1 MVGKAG
7 LLILASGAL
16 LSAYGQ
22 APGTPAPEASPA
34 PQPPKRPFG
43 PQNWQRK
50 ASPDGQSPEF
60 NDVRRAI
67 DQLTPEQRQ
76 RFLENFKRWAS
87 LPPEERKALADREI
101 MRRKKMEES
110 IQAAMKEAGLQ
121 LEGERRAHFVRR
133 YSEERRKLEEQLRK
147 EIEEK
152 RAAMLKDI
160 LARLQAEF
168 SSGPAPVQPERP

>member
-7 LLILASGAL
+7 VLILAAGSL

-22 APGTPAPEASPA
+22 APSTPAPEASPA
-34 PQPPKRPFG
+34 PQPTKRPFG

-50 ASPDGQSPEF
+50 SSSDGQSPEF

-67 DQLTPEQRQ
+67 DQLSPEQRQ
-76 RFLENFKRWAS
+76 RFMENFKRWAS
-87 LPPEERKALADREI
+87 LPPEERKVLADREM
-101 MRRKKMEES
+101 MRRKKMDES
-110 IQAAMKEAGLQ
+110 IQGALKEAGLQ

-147 EIEEK
+147 EIDDK
-152 RAAMLKDI
+152 RAAMLKEI
-160 LARLQAEF
+160 LARLKAEF
-168 SSGPAPVQPERP
+168 STSPAPAQPEHP